1 MTINSSHELPA
12 YDPTLWDDVFLE
24 ESKGFSLPG
33 PILRPMCGYRQGRVQ
48 PETPVNIVVAGKLI
62 QAHVESVQP
71 HNFRRIFILSSR
83 DTEPDDNAEPVAP
96 QRFSSSSG
104 SSLFSSEH
112 TPDSADGRR
121 IDSIASP
128 LLTRNNSL
136 DSNCH

>member
-1 MTINSSHELPA
+1 MTISSSNEHPA
-12 YDPTLWDDVFLE
+12 YDPALWDDVFLE
-24 ESKGFSLPG
+24 KSEGFSLP
-33 PILRPMCGYRQGRVQ
+33 RPVCGYRQGRVQ

-83 DTEPDDNAEPVAP
+83 DTEPDDNAVPVAP